1 MTNIVP
7 ITKPFAP
14 DDIVAGL
21 RKLAEQIEAG
31 EYGLKTT
38 CVVLVGHTE
47 DRPGDGGDRMH
58 CMSYEIFGYGPRC
71 DTFTVA
77 GLLTTAAVNHVK

>member
-1 MTNIVP
+1 
-7 ITKPFAP
+7 
-14 DDIVAGL
+14 
-21 RKLAEQIEAG
+21 LADQIEAD

-38 CVVLVGHTE
+38 CVVLLGHTDDKMAE
-47 DRPGDGGDRMH
+47 TGDMMHRMD
-58 CMSYEIFGYGPRC
+58 YEIFGYGPRC